1 MVSKGW
7 TGRKSQRTLPNG
19 EAVAKQQR
27 NFQGVDPEIVV
38 MVFVLQ
44 TRTQLNE
51 AKARLQAQV
60 IGQGIPR

>member
-19 EAVAKQQR
+19 EAVAKQQG
-27 NFQGVDPEIVV
+27 NLQGVDSKIIV

-44 TRTQLNE
+44 TRTQLNK
-51 AKARLQAQV
+51 AKACL
-60 IGQGIPR
+60 